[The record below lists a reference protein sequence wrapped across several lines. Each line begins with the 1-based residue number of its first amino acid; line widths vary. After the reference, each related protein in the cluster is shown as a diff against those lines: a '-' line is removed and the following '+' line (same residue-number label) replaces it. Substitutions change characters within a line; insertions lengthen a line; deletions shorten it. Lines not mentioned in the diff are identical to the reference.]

1 MPFGLA
7 SDFLMLVVKFRS
19 FSALIIIVANKQR
32 SNSNL
37 MKIAREEQQEWFY
50 YTA

>member
-1 MPFGLA
+1 M
-7 SDFLMLVVKFRS
+7 
-19 FSALIIIVANKQR
+19 IIVANKQC

-37 MKIAREEQQEWFY
+37 MKIAREEQQEQFY